1 MQQLL
6 SQIEEIEK
14 LPEDE
19 WQPGWAELVA
29 QKAALEEKL
38 SQGQAALAELENQLA
53 ACQEAVSYTHLDVYK
68 RQDGSKIE

>member
-1 MQQLL
+1 MQKLL

-53 ACQEAVSYTHLDVYK
+53 AC
-68 RQDGSKIE
+68 